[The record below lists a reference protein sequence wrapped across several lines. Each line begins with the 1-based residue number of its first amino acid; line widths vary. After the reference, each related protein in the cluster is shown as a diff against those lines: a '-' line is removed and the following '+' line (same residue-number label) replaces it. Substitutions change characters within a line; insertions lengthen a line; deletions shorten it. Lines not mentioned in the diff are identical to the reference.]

1 VTGPVFRRGD
11 VWWVSFDP
19 ALGGEIRKTRP
30 AVIVSNDDANER
42 QNRAQVVPLTSSA
55 TRLRSWEA
63 RIVLGGRENKA
74 LADQIRTVTKKRFRE
89 RMARVSDAEMSAIER
104 AIKIQLG
111 MT

>member
-1 VTGPVFRRGD
+1 
-11 VWWVSFDP
+11 
-19 ALGGEIRKTRP
+19 
-30 AVIVSNDDANER
+30 
-42 QNRAQVVPLTSSA
+42 
-55 TRLRSWEA
+55 LRSWEA